1 MENIELKIKSM
12 ISEVTSGKLV
22 INDNNRSL
30 LEQGLDSLD
39 YSSLLI
45 SIEDEFNLEISQE
58 DLESLRSIS
67 GLISFVGKKIG

>member
-22 INDNNRSL
+22 IIDNNRSL

-58 DLESLRSIS
+58 DLDSLRSVS